1 MYKIILFCLFVA
13 THSIQV
19 HANELP
25 PIPGSWQTGQ
35 YFHLLENKR
44 VAVAGNHTSMIKYTH
59 LVDSLLSADIQVV
72 KVFSPEHGFRGEA
85 AAGELVDSSIDDQT
99 GLPIISLY
107 GTNRRPTA
115 QHLEDLDIILFD
127 IQDVGT
133 RFYTYISTMTYIM
146 EEAARQDIPM
156 IILDR
161 PNPNG
166 HYVDGPVLKPEHSS
180 FVGLHPIPVVH
191 GMTVGE
197 YALMV
202 NGEGWLPNDLQCEL
216 HIVSVKNYTHQT
228 SYDVPL
234 APSPNL
240 PNMHAIYLYPS
251 LCLFEGTVISLGRGT
266 NKPFQIYGHPDLP
279 QQQFSYRFIPQSVSA
294 APNPPQL
301 GKKCN
306 GVDLTAI
313 PLEELRTKNR
323 INLDYI
329 LHAYHHFPEK
339 AHFFNNFFELLAG
352 TSELRRQITS
362 GYSADEIRASWQKD
376 LDAFRII
383 RSKYLLYPDSK

>member
-1 MYKIILFCLFVA
+1 MHITILLFLILA
-13 THSIQV
+13 MQSFQLR
-19 HANELP
+19 AEKSY
-25 PIPGSWQTGQ
+25 PIPGAWQTDQ

-44 VAVAGNHTSMIKYTH
+44 VAVAGNHTSMIVDTH
-59 LVDSLLSADIQVV
+59 LVDSLLSAGIQVV
-72 KVFSPEHGFRGEA
+72 RVFSPEHGFRGVA
-85 AAGELVDSSIDDQT
+85 AAGELVDSSIDDRT

-107 GTNRRPTA
+107 GANRRPTA
-115 QHLEDLDIILFD
+115 KQLEDLDVILFD

-146 EEAARQDIPM
+146 EEAARQGIPM

-166 HYVDGPVLKPEHSS
+166 HYVDGPLLKPEYSS
-180 FVGLHPIPVVH
+180 FVGLHPIPIVH

-202 NGEGWLPNDLQCEL
+202 NGEAWLPEGLQCEV
-216 HIVSVKNYTHQT
+216 HVVKVKNYTRLT
-228 SYDVPL
+228 RYNVSL
-234 APSPNL
+234 SPSPNL

-266 NKPFQIYGHPDLP
+266 NKPFQVYGHPDLP
-279 QQQFSYRFIPQSVSA
+279 EQKFAYRFIPQSVSA

-306 GVDLTAI
+306 GIDLSKI
-313 PLEELRTKNR
+313 PLEELRNTNQ
-323 INLDYI
+323 INLDY
-329 LHAYHHFPEK
+329 LLNAYHHFPEK
-339 AHFFNNFFELLAG
+339 EHFFNNFFERLTG
-352 TSELRRQITS
+352 TSELRRQIIA
-362 GYSADEIRASWQKD
+362 GYNADEIRASWQED
-376 LDAFRII
+376 LNSFHKI
-383 RSKYLLYPDSK
+383 RSKYLLYPDF